1 MARLTKRQLTNVVER
16 AVRESGWSFLY
27 LSHLG
32 DHPARY
38 QIYRDKRSY
47 QVDVYIWN
55 LTPGGRNRPED
66 EWRIQATGVGRFR
79 QTAGSK
85 TLILGWQDELDVFA
99 GFDFTKHRDELGAS
113 PSIQLREA
121 VLHQAVID
129 GFAPHNKGNN
139 ELAIAFRPDFLV
151 SYVDNLEALH
161 ACGHEDSEIEMLSRI
176 GQEPENVEDSEV
188 TDEVAAPRSYAVIST
203 KRALRDIGFRKR
215 VLTAYS
221 HSCAM
226 CGIQLRLIDGAHV
239 LPASHPDSTDGTD
252 NGVALCALHHRA
264 FDRAFITFDSRYRI
278 YINQD
283 MVEELRET
291 RHDGGLDGF
300 ENTLRPILSLPPD
313 RRDRPASRFVETAN
327 TLRGWIL

>member
-1 MARLTKRQLTNVVER
+1 MAQLSKRQLLSVVEM
-16 AVRESGWSFLY
+16 AVRESGWGFLHR
-27 LSHLG
+27 SRLG
-32 DHPARY
+32 EHPAQY
-38 QIYRDKRSY
+38 QIYRNGLSY
-47 QVDVYIWN
+47 QVDIYIWN
-55 LTPGGRNRPED
+55 LTPGGKNRPQD
-66 EWRIQATGVGRFR
+66 EWRIQVTGVRRFR
-79 QTAGSK
+79 QNPGSK
-85 TLILGWQDELDVFA
+85 TLILGWQDDLGVFV
-99 GFDFTKHRDELGAS
+99 GFDFVRHRDELGVS

-139 ELAIAFRPDFLV
+139 ELAIAFRPDFIV

-161 ACGHEDSEIEMLSRI
+161 ACGYEDNEIEILNRI
-176 GQEPENVEDSEV
+176 GQEPENVHDSEIN
-188 TDEVAAPRSYAVIST
+188 DEVAVPRSYAVIST
-203 KRALRDIGFRKR
+203 KRALRDIGFRRR

-221 HSCAM
+221 HSCAI

-278 YINQD
+278 HINRD
-283 MVEELRET
+283 MFDELRET
-291 RHDGGLDGF
+291 GYDDGLDRF
-300 ENTLRPILSLPPD
+300 ENSLRSIISLPPD

-327 TLRGWIL
+327 ALRGWNL